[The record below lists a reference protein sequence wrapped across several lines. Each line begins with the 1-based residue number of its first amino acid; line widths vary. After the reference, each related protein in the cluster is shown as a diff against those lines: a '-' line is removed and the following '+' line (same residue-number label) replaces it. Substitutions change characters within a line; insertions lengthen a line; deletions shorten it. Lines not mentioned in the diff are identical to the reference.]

1 MDNIEHKSV
10 AALQCASLHM
20 LSEKK
25 NVNMATTRFTASFF
39 QPVKTSK
46 IQNKKKV
53 NVDGTESFT
62 FRLKENQV
70 MS

>member
-1 MDNIEHKSV
+1 
-10 AALQCASLHM
+10 
-20 LSEKK
+20 
-25 NVNMATTRFTASFF
+25 MATTRFTASFF
-39 QPVKTSK
+39 QPVKASK

-53 NVDGTESFT
+53 NVDGNESFT